1 MKDQIKIKKINS
13 KLLNDYKNEIIQ
25 LMIDS
30 YKINF
35 SQDVDLKKI
44 ETRFSNLLSYVN
56 EEKGYIIAAFM
67 DNRILGYLWY
77 FITSNQRIHINQII
91 INSDERH
98 NGLGTKLINHLYE
111 EAKNIDIE
119 EIELKVT
126 KSNDIA
132 FQFYKKEGFK
142 IERMLL
148 KRDIDV

>member
-1 MKDQIKIKKINS
+1 LKDQIKIKKINS